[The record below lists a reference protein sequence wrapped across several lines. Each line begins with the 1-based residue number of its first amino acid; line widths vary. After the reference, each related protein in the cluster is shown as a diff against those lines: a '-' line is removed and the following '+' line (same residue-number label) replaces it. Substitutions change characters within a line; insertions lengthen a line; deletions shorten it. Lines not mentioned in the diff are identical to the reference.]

1 MVVIRGLLRE
11 RQFISAP
18 IKIIC
23 PRWSRGLMIILLARR
38 SRAKIKCL
46 AHERVASAG
55 KAFIGPNKLP
65 SS

>member
-11 RQFISAP
+11 RQFIRAP
-18 IKIIC
+18 IK
-23 PRWSRGLMIILLARR
+23 SRGLMIIVPARR
-38 SRAKIKCL
+38 SRAKVNAL
-46 AHERVASAG
+46 PTSPASVG